1 MKRYSGKQKRTI
13 QEKMLLLNINI
24 SSLVESE
31 GISRNTLNRWLEDA
45 LLSIIKKY
53 PQKIRK
59 LEQALAY
66 KEKTLSDKNIQGLLR
81 VTMTINRDTKTI

>member
-1 MKRYSGKQKRTI
+1 MKRYSSKQKRTI
-13 QEKMLLLNINI
+13 QEKMLLLNISI
-24 SSLVESE
+24 SSLAESE

-45 LLSIIKKY
+45 LFSIIKKY

-66 KEKTLSDKNIQGLLR
+66 KEKTLSDKNIQGLLQ
-81 VTMTINRDTKTI
+81 VTMTINRDTET